1 MRLIVDH
8 RTVYRFSQPQARV
21 VQILRMTPSDHAA
34 QTVVDWRIDV
44 SCDARL
50 KAGRDGFGNC
60 THMLYIDGPV
70 EAVELTVHGEV
81 LTEDSIGIVGG
92 GTEPL
97 PPLLFTRATPLT
109 LPSGELSDFARD
121 AAGAGNDPVE
131 RLHRLNRAVAG
142 RFRRVEGPPDMT
154 RTAAD
159 SFVAGEGVARD
170 IAHVFIAAAR
180 AIGAPARLV
189 CGHYLDPRNP
199 LRTAHSWAEAHVD
212 GLGWVGFDPCAGF
225 SPDESYIRVAV
236 GLDASYATPVS
247 GARVGEGPEEMEVNV
262 RVDLGV
268 EE

>member
-8 RTVYRFSQPQARV
+8 RTAYRFTQPQARV
-21 VQILRMTPSDHAA
+21 VQILRMTPSDHDS

-70 EAVELTVHGEV
+70 EAVELAVHGEV
-81 LTEDSIGIVGG
+81 LTEDSIGIVSG

-97 PPLLFTRATPLT
+97 PPLLFARPTPLT
-109 LPSGELSDFARD
+109 LPSEALSGFARD
-121 AAGAGNDPVE
+121 AAGGGDDMIE
-131 RLHRLNRAVAG
+131 RLHRINRAIRDRIG
-142 RFRRVEGPPDMT
+142 RIEGPPDMA

-159 SFVAGEGVARD
+159 SFAAGEGVSRD
-170 IAHVFIAAAR
+170 IAHVFVAAAR
-180 AIGAPARLV
+180 TIGTPARFV
-189 CGHYLDPRNP
+189 SGHYLDGRDP

-247 GARVGEGPEEMEVNV
+247 GARIGGGAEKLDVEV
-262 RVDLGV
+262 RVDLGT